1 MLRGVEGNSEFE
13 ISPCMNTRFVA
24 IGAVHDELKNLYDFS
39 TAVIKGAR
47 VRHWTSIAIMAKASI
62 DVQVLIQ

>member
-24 IGAVHDELKNLYDFS
+24 IGAV
-39 TAVIKGAR
+39 
-47 VRHWTSIAIMAKASI
+47 RHQFVSIRFR
-62 DVQVLIQ
+62 L